1 MRKADKVGTLPPDK
15 PGYDRVQ
22 IGVRRQAG
30 TSAEMPQE
38 PGQYPLPPG
47 CARLML
53 LHERAYSD
61 HPQPQGLH
69 VSGRE
74 RYLFVKLVAE
84 RG

>member
-1 MRKADKVGTLPPDK
+1 MREADKVGTLVPGK

-38 PGQYPLPPG
+38 PSQYYLLPG

-53 LHERAYSD
+53 LYERAYSG
-61 HPQPQGLH
+61 HPQPQGH
-69 VSGRE
+69 RVSGLE
-74 RYLFVKLVAE
+74 RCLLVQRVAE

>member
-1 MRKADKVGTLPPDK
+1 MREADNVGTLVAGK
-15 PGYDRVQ
+15 PGSDRVQ

-38 PGQYPLPPG
+38 PGQDHLPPG

-53 LHERAYSD
+53 LQERAYSG
-61 HPQPQGLH
+61 HPQPQGHH

-74 RYLFVKLVAE
+74 RDLLVQFGAL

>member
-1 MRKADKVGTLPPDK
+1 MREADKVGTLVPGR

-22 IGVRRQAG
+22 LGMRRQAG

-38 PGQYPLPPG
+38 PGHSHLLPG

-53 LHERAYSD
+53 LNERAYSG
-61 HPQPQGLH
+61 HPQPPGHH

-74 RYLFVKLVAE
+74 RYFFVQLVAE